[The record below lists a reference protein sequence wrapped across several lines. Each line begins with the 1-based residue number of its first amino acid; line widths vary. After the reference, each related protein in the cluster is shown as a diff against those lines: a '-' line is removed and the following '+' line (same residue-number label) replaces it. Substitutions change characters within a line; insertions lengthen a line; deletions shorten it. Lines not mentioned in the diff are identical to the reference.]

1 MYEAM
6 AEQLQHETLECT
18 NAKTDTHKHT
28 HTCSHTLRC
37 FQVYEAMA
45 EQLEHE
51 ILGDDTKE
59 EEEDD
64 GEMDEEEKAAI
75 ALVSTSRVL

>member
-1 MYEAM
+1 
-6 AEQLQHETLECT
+6 
-18 NAKTDTHKHT
+18 
-28 HTCSHTLRC
+28 
-37 FQVYEAMA
+37 MA